1 MMLLA
6 CAMPSGLVVSS
17 RPAGLQMGT
26 QIVPA
31 VSMQASTPANL
42 DASDLDALK
51 AENAALLEQLAAT
64 EMSSRS
70 ARLVLP
76 VVGLA
81 ALGSL
86 AIIPPGSSPIA
97 EAVQEMISESSRKT
111 KVDPRAEAAMA
122 TYFPGALGS
131 LTTDRIVSSVLSKRG
146 YTKDNTLFAT
156 STCPDEVNSK
166 PGELIDILKNRFGE
180 NFALGG
186 LAGVPFT
193 GRAGFAAYA
202 HHAPRGGR
210 MFILFAP
217 HVGVEYD
224 GLVGALR
231 RANQDEVSTAC
242 GAAVGAFKA
251 LMKEKDA
258 SGAYE
263 MPDGV
268 SDYFDAQINFIK
280 LKLASRIKEVSS
292 APDANA
298 FVAYQMYTLVRE
310 FFVNELL
317 TSPGFWDCATE
328 VTVLGGIQI
337 NRGVGGDRFM
347 PLMLQSCT
355 KEEESVVDLYEEAF
369 GPPPVDKIRD
379 VLGTSNADVFNYR
392 LDTYQLSDKRIAVST
407 ANI

>member
-1 MMLLA
+1 M
-6 CAMPSGLVVSS
+6 
-17 RPAGLQMGT
+17 
-26 QIVPA
+26 
-31 VSMQASTPANL
+31 
-42 DASDLDALK
+42 
-51 AENAALLEQLAAT
+51 
-64 EMSSRS
+64 
-70 ARLVLP
+70 
-76 VVGLA
+76 
-81 ALGSL
+81 
-86 AIIPPGSSPIA
+86 
-97 EAVQEMISESSRKT
+97 
-111 KVDPRAEAAMA
+111 
-122 TYFPGALGS
+122 
-131 LTTDRIVSSVLSKRG
+131 
-146 YTKDNTLFAT
+146 
-156 STCPDEVNSK
+156 
-166 PGELIDILKNRFGE
+166 PGELIDLLKNRYGE

-202 HHAPRGGR
+202 HHAPRGGH

-317 TSPGFWDCATE
+317 TSPGFWDCASE